1 MNGEFRLFDED
12 AFERREVVLLV
23 EKQKR
28 RAVVVRVNRAE
39 RERTMS
45 VGEQQGIRHKA
56 TRPLVAILERPDGWT
71 SDGTEDT
78 QESHRSTAYQHSLRL
93 KTILLYQICGSL

>member
-1 MNGEFRLFDED
+1 MNGKFRLIDVD
-12 AFERREVVLLV
+12 AFERRKVVLLV

-45 VGEQQGIRHKA
+45 VSEQQGIRHKA
-56 TRPLVAILERPDGWT
+56 ARPLVAILERLDIGW
-71 SDGTEDT
+71 
-78 QESHRSTAYQHSLRL
+78 Y
-93 KTILLYQICGSL
+93 